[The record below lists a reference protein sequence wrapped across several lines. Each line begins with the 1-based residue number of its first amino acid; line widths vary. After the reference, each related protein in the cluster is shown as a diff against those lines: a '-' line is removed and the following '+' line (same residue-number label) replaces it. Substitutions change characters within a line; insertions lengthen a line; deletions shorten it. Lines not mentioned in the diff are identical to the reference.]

1 MFSVRKYDN
10 IILVSRARLC
20 ARGAFLQEDRFL
32 RKFEISTD
40 STADLYLDEIKKH
53 ELYFLPLTFTLTDK
67 GVITEYKDE
76 FSRPEEYHEYY
87 DKLRAGIMS
96 KTSMNNP
103 FIHEAHFRK
112 MAEAGVKDAVH
123 FTISYGLCRTVD
135 VAREAVETVR
145 KEFPDFNCLCVECST
160 TTIGQ
165 GAMVNIAIDM
175 RDKGKT
181 AQETY
186 DYIES
191 VKRKFQHFVIA
202 DSLIYLMRGGR
213 ISAAKAAIGT
223 MLNVKPIIVFGKDGK
238 LVNYKKERGMRKSVS
253 AIVDEFKN
261 YTLNKDY
268 PIIYIGHTDNPEI
281 AALLYKELNER
292 YGLTPEIRMIGPVI
306 GSHLGPNAVAYAFLS
321 NEERPV

>member
-1 MFSVRKYDN
+1 M
-10 IILVSRARLC
+10 
-20 ARGAFLQEDRFL
+20 

-40 STADLYLDEIKKH
+40 STADLYANEVKDNG
-53 ELYFLPLTFTLTDK
+53 LYFLPLTFMLTEK
-67 GVITEYKDE
+67 GVVTEHKDC
-76 FSRPEEYHEYY
+76 FQSPAEYVDLYN
-87 DKLRAGIMS
+87 KLRAGIMS

-223 MLNVKPIIVFGKDGK
+223 VLNVKPIIVFDKEGK